1 MKNIVQYQRGLE
13 CCFLCKEKLR
23 IEHDRSIQ
31 QNLNQDQVTLG
42 LNGCP
47 VNDENSYFV
56 DAKRIRVTVKTED
69 GKTEKKEVV
78 VHMDCFK
85 QLEKLK

>member
-1 MKNIVQYQRGLE
+1 M
-13 CCFLCKEKLR
+13 
-23 IEHDRSIQ
+23 
-31 QNLNQDQVTLG
+31 TLG

-47 VNDENSYFV
+47 VSDENSYFI
-56 DAKRIRVTVKTED
+56 DAKRIRVTIKND
-69 GKTEKKEVV
+69 QGKVEQKEVV

>member
-1 MKNIVQYQRGLE
+1 MKNIVQYQRGCE
-13 CCFLCKEKLR
+13 NCFLCKEKLR
-23 IEHDRSIQ
+23 LEHDRSI
-31 QNLNQDQVTLG
+31 NNQEQTLG

-56 DAKRIRVTVKTED
+56 DAKRIRIKVKNNKNELET
-69 GKTEKKEVV
+69 KEVV

-85 QLEKLK
+85 